1 MLAML
6 AGMSGGIHGAT
17 SALLGG
23 SISVLGGV
31 ASSRILEVGRNRS
44 RRQPMSM
51 SAAAVLLGA
60 LKAELV
66 RVTVIVLMLWL
77 VFTFYKDV
85 SALGFIGTFAVTTVI
100 YSLAIAVPDK

>member
-1 MLAML
+1 
-6 AGMSGGIHGAT
+6 
-17 SALLGG
+17 
-23 SISVLGGV
+23 
-31 ASSRILEVGRNRS
+31 
-44 RRQPMSM
+44 MSM